1 MDTDDIDTDELAA
14 AVVAELDPGQRIGD
28 KIILSKRQLLA
39 IAGAGLSAGALAQ
52 FGISEAEAQEAAGAV
67 GTDDERVDVEGFDV
81 TAENSLTDP
90 GGTTHTSELAGIG
103 DTASSTS
110 TADGF
115 EVTIEGDTYQF
126 NE

>member
-14 AVVAELDPGQRIGD
+14 AVVDELDPGQRIGD

-67 GTDDERVDVEGFDV
+67 GTDDERVDLFAANYGSE
-81 TAENSLTDP
+81 S
-90 GGTTHTSELAGIG
+90 TT
-103 DTASSTS
+103 
-110 TADGF
+110 DGF
-115 EVTIEGDTYQF
+115 EMTIEGDTYQF

>member
-67 GTDDERVDVEGFDV
+67 GTEDERVDVFAASIAALNIQVDGQGLE
-81 TAENSLTDP
+81 TTDEINFI
-90 GGTTHTSELAGIG
+90 TE
-103 DTASSTS
+103 
-110 TADGF
+110 
-115 EVTIEGDTYQF
+115 
-126 NE
+126 

>member
-1 MDTDDIDTDELAA
+1 MDTDEIDTDELAA

-67 GTDDERVDVEGFDV
+67 GTSSDPVAAELATVAFPSTDPFEIEIDDENE
-81 TAENSLTDP
+81 
-90 GGTTHTSELAGIG
+90 
-103 DTASSTS
+103 
-110 TADGF
+110 
-115 EVTIEGDTYQF
+115 EVRF
-126 NE
+126 NR